1 MEPRR
6 WDDLVGHLTR
16 TTPLPA
22 EMATRVVDEIV
33 TYFGESAETFVRR
46 RHGELQE
53 DGLPNAEIFRSI
65 AAELAARPV
74 AAPELSERQIRR
86 IVYG

>member
-1 MEPRR
+1 MELRR

-33 TYFGESAETFVRR
+33 TYFGESAEEFVRR
-46 RHGELQE
+46 RHRELQE
-53 DGLPNAEIFRSI
+53 DGRPNAEIFRTI

-74 AAPELSERQIRR
+74 AAPEFSERQIRR

>member
-1 MEPRR
+1 MELRR

-33 TYFGESAETFVRR
+33 TYFGESAEEFVRR
-46 RHGELQE
+46 RHHELQE
-53 DGLPNAEIFRSI
+53 DGRPNAEIFRSI

-74 AAPELSERQIRR
+74 AAPEFSERQIRR